1 MRLLT
6 QAGRHGPPFTC
17 QTTSCFSCS
26 QMIFPAL
33 VFLGL
38 KNNDCC
44 GCCGNEGCGKRF
56 ALTVHKGSGLQRTS
70 SATWKP
76 RQQPQPPCT
85 RGEHSLTA
93 PAPPHTSARGFRTP
107 SGGGRAGAGPH
118 LIRLQSLMFTST
130 IFAVIGVLGAGYSFI
145 VSAVSINRGPKC
157 LISQNNTWGYPF
169 HEGDYLG
176 NSDLWSR
183 CQKPSDVV
191 PWNLTLFSILLIVGA
206 VQIIICAIQ
215 VINGLLGTLCGDCQC
230 CGCCGEVD
238 ICCRKTHHG
247 LFPNVL
253 FPNSIY
259 TSSSISGRHRN

>member
-1 MRLLT
+1 MCTGSCAKCLGGTLIPLAVFGLL
-6 QAGRHGPPFTC
+6 ANILLFFPGGKVIDDNDHLSDEVWYFGGILG
-17 QTTSCFSCS
+17 SGVL
-26 QMIFPAL
+26 MIFPAL

-56 ALTVHKGSGLQRTS
+56 A
-70 SATWKP
+70 
-76 RQQPQPPCT
+76 
-85 RGEHSLTA
+85 
-93 PAPPHTSARGFRTP
+93 
-107 SGGGRAGAGPH
+107 
-118 LIRLQSLMFTST
+118 MFTST

-157 LISQNNTWGYPF
+157 LLSQNNTWGYPF

-259 TSSSISGRHRN
+259 TVG